1 MIEASGWTL
10 DGYQAGSDLVID
22 TQYVDCVTEY
32 DSKSFDKQFID
43 REEKRRQKAQEKLA
57 HLIDE
62 INALGIDIDVNP
74 LLDIS
79 KKLASNAIEHKTD

>member
-1 MIEASGWTL
+1 MIEVSGWTL
-10 DGYQAGSDLVID
+10 DSYQRGSDLVMD

-32 DSKSFDKQFID
+32 DSKSFDKKFID

-57 HLIDE
+57 YLIDH

-79 KKLASNAIEHKTD
+79 KKLASNAIEHHTN